1 MNFLLQAGMMFLAW
15 KETDVLKGDVF
26 NPTYD
31 TWIWLVPMPALVMK
45 VLAEFMVLRVFMI
58 PYVIKCRSAQ
68 KKPFRMMGVS
78 VSIYVWIIFAVISTV
93 LLAVDLVSDG
103 IFAGSSVKALNDE
116 NSEELKEVWRDMW
129 HMIPEW
135 VSIEFLIWLSVC
147 TSLVQFVVPVV
158 ATWRKEEL
166 LCHGPRLNEYN
177 TEGGGKSLDGEIHKN
192 GSIAL
197 QLGEAA
203 NMAAVGMVAL
213 NQCANRM
220 VTRAGV
226 PSRSKDAIQNAL
238 EMGKIIESRVV
249 FSLIL
254 ENCLQLWIQQGM
266 FIARLRL
273 AKENRV
279 TFQSNLSEVQQLF
292 SISTSAVSLMLKM
305 VDVYAYL
312 VAVSPVLRSCNE
324 NWNDL
329 DDESKAQFSKAR
341 LRRIRVIILS
351 VIVGIV
357 FMSVVADMVAAY
369 ACPCVR
375 WNAFHVFRGDYGC
388 RSCPVP
394 T

>member
-1 MNFLLQAGMMFLAW
+1 
-15 KETDVLKGDVF
+15 
-26 NPTYD
+26 
-31 TWIWLVPMPALVMK
+31 
-45 VLAEFMVLRVFMI
+45 
-58 PYVIKCRSAQ
+58 
-68 KKPFRMMGVS
+68 MGVS
-78 VSIYVWIIFAVISTV
+78 VSIYLWIIFAVISTV

-129 HMIPEW
+129 HMMPEW

-341 LRRIRVIILS
+341 QRRIRVIILS
-351 VIVGIV
+351 VFVGIV
-357 FMSVVADMVAAY
+357 FVSVVADMVAAY